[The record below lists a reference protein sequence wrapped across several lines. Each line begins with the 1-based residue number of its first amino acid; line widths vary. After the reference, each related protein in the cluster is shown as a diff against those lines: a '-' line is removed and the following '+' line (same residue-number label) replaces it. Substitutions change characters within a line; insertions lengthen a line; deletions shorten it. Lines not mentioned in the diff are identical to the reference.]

1 MAHSEHPAGRA
12 AARDGLPHTACPYP
26 KPSMPS
32 NGEHY
37 PGLWA
42 NWISGWIT
50 QRAIM
55 KQDYEAAR
63 AELYDFMT
71 PAINV
76 KGP

>member
-1 MAHSEHPAGRA
+1 MSGRGALRLA
-12 AARDGLPHTACPYP
+12 AN
-26 KPSMPS
+26 S
-32 NGEHY
+32 HY
-37 PGLWA
+37 PGPWA

-55 KQDYEAAR
+55 KQDFEEAR

-71 PAINV
+71 PALKV